1 MNSQIDRNSDTPL
14 TNVILVVI
22 TNKANKTLGHDK
34 YFKVFSPFGTIQRM
48 LIFERS
54 LTWKTFIEYDN
65 AESALKARIQMN
77 DKYFCDDQTLLMNV
91 YASKLTIITFQ
102 ENNTG
107 GVDYTLLRQKQK
119 EQQQQSP
126 PNEINQSS
134 QSQKLVQTLPQQN
147 FQFLQFQMQF
157 QNQMSQQIQQI
168 NSLMGQLQQVCVEGF
183 ATPLQQSTDLL
194 NQIEKQQSILKDIN
208 DFQQTFQNVT
218 DNYQNFLQGFNQQDE
233 QKSISLE
240 SSKNGRSNIKKL
252 TLPNDKKIKNGDQIE
267 FIQSYHE
274 SDITKDVMFHS
285 QDKLIDQMQI
295 QNIYQSDGRSVNKV
309 DELNFNGLG
318 LRDSENEEDDSN
330 QFENQLLNEQSDDD
344 DEDINNELFKFVDQ
358 NQGFSEKDKQQVF
371 KKLNQ
376 DMLFDKVDNK
386 VAIEVEKQT
395 QKNTIEQSF
404 RSVDNIDQLISK
416 GKIQRSIQQPT
427 SKSQTIQKQPEKI
440 DHNINQQFLKNA
452 RKSKVIY
459 ARWFDKK
466 VVTSTMLYNIFSIYG
481 NIDKMIF
488 LKERSSCLIQYIMSE
503 HAAIAKESLNDIM
516 FYGQSIKIFFSNY
529 EEISLK
535 TQPTK
540 PGEIVFDIKTQ
551 EEYFQGSEDT
561 HRIKPDSTYTLAPP
575 CDTIQISNL
584 TKNSCQ
590 TQVMQ
595 QFMQD
600 FGQIKA
606 LKILTTGNK
615 YLSIIKYL
623 STEVALTVLANMN
636 GIEIDGKPI
645 QINFSKQ
652 KL

>member
-1 MNSQIDRNSDTPL
+1 MNSQIDRNSDPPH

-22 TNKANKTLGHDK
+22 TNKANKTLPHDK

-54 LTWKTFIEYDN
+54 LTWKTFIEFDN
-65 AESALKARIQMN
+65 VESAFKARSQMN
-77 DKYFCDDQTLLMNV
+77 DKYFCDDSSLLMNV
-91 YASKLTIITFQ
+91 YASKLTYISFQ
-102 ENNTG
+102 ENNVW
-107 GVDYTLLRQKQK
+107 GVDYTIPRCKQK
-119 EQQQQSP
+119 EQSP
-126 PNEINQSS
+126 PNEVNQSS
-134 QSQKLVQTLPQQN
+134 QSLKSMQTVPQQN
-147 FQFLQFQMQF
+147 FQLLQSQMLFQH
-157 QNQMSQQIQQI
+157 QMSQQMQQI
-168 NSLMGQLQQVCVEGF
+168 NTLMGQLQQVCVEGF
-183 ATPLQQSTDLL
+183 ATPLLQSTDLL
-194 NQIEKQQSILKDIN
+194 NQIEKQQSILKDIHEY
-208 DFQQTFQNVT
+208 QQSFQNVT

-233 QKSISLE
+233 QKSISIE
-240 SSKNGRSNIKKL
+240 SSKNGKSNRKKL
-252 TLPNDKKIKNGDQIE
+252 TLPNDKKTKNGDQIE
-267 FIQSYHE
+267 FIQSYQE
-274 SDITKDVMFHS
+274 SDVTKDIMFHS
-285 QDKLIDQMQI
+285 SDKLIDQI
-295 QNIYQSDGRSVNKV
+295 QVQKMYQSDGRSANKAE
-309 DELNFNGLG
+309 ELNFNGLG
-318 LRDSENEEDDSN
+318 LRDSEDEADDDSN
-330 QFENQLLNEQSDDD
+330 QFEEQLLNAQSDE
-344 DEDINNELFKFVDQ
+344 EDIHNDLFKFVDQ
-358 NQGFSEKDKQQVF
+358 NQGFTEKDRQQVF

-376 DMLFDKVDNK
+376 DMSFDKVDNQ
-386 VAIEVEKQT
+386 VAAVVEKQT
-395 QKNTIEQSF
+395 QKNTIEQSS

-416 GKIQRSIQQPT
+416 GKIIQRSNQQPT
-427 SKSQTIQKQPEKI
+427 SKSQTIYQQPEKL
-440 DHNINQQFLKNA
+440 DQFQSKSQSFKSA

-466 VVTSTMLYNIFSIYG
+466 VVTSAMLYNIFSIYG

-488 LKERSSCLIQYIMSE
+488 LKERSSCLIQYVSQE

-551 EEYFQGSEDT
+551 EEYFQGSEET

-575 CDTIQISNL
+575 CDTVQISNL

-590 TQVMQ
+590 ASVMQ
-595 QFMQD
+595 QYMQD

-606 LKILTTGNK
+606 IKILTTGNK
-615 YLSIIKYL
+615 YLSIIKYT

-636 GIEIDGKPI
+636 GFELDGKPI